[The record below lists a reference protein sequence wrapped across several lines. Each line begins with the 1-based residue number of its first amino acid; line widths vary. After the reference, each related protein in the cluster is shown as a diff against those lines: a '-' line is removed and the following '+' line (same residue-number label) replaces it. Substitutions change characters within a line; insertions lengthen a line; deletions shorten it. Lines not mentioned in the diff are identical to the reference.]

1 MLFSGVVNK
10 EKWPESLDRLC
21 VAWKYTWHEHS
32 VMSCN
37 AINPMVFI
45 RGNTTLDTSYDT
57 SRSDYPTMGLWRICL
72 PLSLNFIAFAF
83 LWWKHR
89 KALKAKPAVFKK
101 IGHVAGIFIYPVKSC
116 RGISLEASNCL
127 IEGLQNDRYVQF
139 VSYNVFVKHIR
150 GMSQV
155 FQYIYCREVTRARL
169 GHIIQNKIFRG
180 WFSGVLW
187 LIDLRIAQAV
197 WQTEQNLQSTFP
209 PDADPHWLPQFF

>member
-1 MLFSGVVNK
+1 MLFACHPKILHKRCLLFLLGVQMTPRETEINAYAEFWGDKRRVLWYVMVFSGVVNK

-101 IGHVAGIFIYPVKSC
+101 IGHVAGLFIYPVKSC

-127 IEGLQNDRYVQF
+127 IEGLQNDRY
-139 VSYNVFVKHIR
+139 S
-150 GMSQV
+150 
-155 FQYIYCREVTRARL
+155 A
-169 GHIIQNKIFRG
+169 IF
-180 WFSGVLW
+180 
-187 LIDLRIAQAV
+187 
-197 WQTEQNLQSTFP
+197 
-209 PDADPHWLPQFF
+209 